1 MPAPALAA
9 TSPVEGLRRRRLG
22 FLEVLAQSVAV
33 LAPTAALVTVP
44 ALVASAGGSLAVP
57 AFAAAGLL
65 VVLVAWCVRHAAR
78 RMAAVGGVYS
88 YCARGLGP
96 VPGVVC
102 GWALVVAYAALAV
115 SSCTGAALYAA
126 ALLGWGQHPAAVGAG
141 AVVVAAAVGVVAAR
155 GVRLS
160 ARLVLALEA
169 VSLTLV
175 LVLLGVLVLRGG
187 TPAADAEVTG
197 AALVDAVPS
206 PGGAALAL
214 LLAVTAF
221 VGFESSSVLGV
232 ESRRPLLYVPR
243 AVLWTPAVG
252 GVVLLV
258 GAAAQVA
265 LLREAP
271 LDVLLSAAPLD
282 GLVRAD
288 AGGPLP
294 ALLDAAA
301 AAAFAACT
309 AGSVTALVRVL
320 FSMGREGVLP
330 RALGEARARTGT
342 PVRALLAALPPVA
355 LVPAVA
361 LLAGAAPRTV
371 LSGAVTVAAFGSLLA
386 YALVSASAPVLLHR
400 IGELTPAALAGGV
413 LASGACAALLVGAAV
428 AGPWAGGQS
437 LALVF
442 AALMVPGL
450 LRVAWLRWRHPERLA
465 RAGVYDEPTLRSV
478 LRARP

>member
-1 MPAPALAA
+1 M
-9 TSPVEGLRRRRLG
+9 EGLRRRRLG

-44 ALVASAGGSLAVP
+44 ALVVAAGGSLAVP
-57 AFAAAGLL
+57 AFAGAALL

-115 SSCTGAALYAA
+115 SSCTGAALYAV
-126 ALLGWGQHPAAVGAG
+126 ALLAPGHHPAAVALGAVLVAAGAG
-141 AVVVAAAVGVVAAR
+141 LVTAR
-155 GVRLS
+155 GVQLS

-175 LVLLGVLVLRGG
+175 LVLLGALVLRGG
-187 TPAADAEVTG
+187 TPAEGARPTG
-197 AALVDAVPS
+197 AVLVDAVPS
-206 PGGAALAL
+206 PGGAALAV

-252 GVVLLV
+252 GVVLLL
-258 GAAAQVA
+258 GASAQVV

-271 LDVLLSAAPLD
+271 LEVLLSGAPLD
-282 GLVRAD
+282 GLVRAE

-301 AAAFAACT
+301 AAAFVAC
-309 AGSVTALVRVL
+309 AGGSVTALVRVL

-330 RALGEARARTGT
+330 RTLGEVRESTGT
-342 PVRALLAALPPVA
+342 PVRALLVTLPLVA

-361 LLAGAAPRTV
+361 LLAGAAPRAV

-400 IGELTPAALAGGV
+400 IGELTPAALLGGV
-413 LASGACAALLVGAAV
+413 VASASCTALLVVAAV

-450 LRVAWLRWRHPERLA
+450 LRVVWLRRRHPERLA
-465 RAGVYDEPTLRSV
+465 RAGVYDEPTRRSV
-478 LRARP
+478 LRAEP

>member
-1 MPAPALAA
+1 VPAPALSA

-44 ALVASAGGSLAVP
+44 ALVVSAGGSLAVP
-57 AFAAAGLL
+57 ALAAAALL

-102 GWALVVAYAALAV
+102 GWALVVAYGALAV
-115 SSCTGAALYAA
+115 SSCTGAALYAV
-126 ALLGWGQHPAAVGAG
+126 ALLGRGHHPAAVALGV
-141 AVVVAAAVGVVAAR
+141 VVVAAGVGLVTAR
-155 GVRLS
+155 GVQLS

-175 LVLLGVLVLRGG
+175 LVLLGALALRGG
-187 TPAADAEVTG
+187 TPAGAGPTG
-197 AALVDAVPS
+197 AVLVDAVPS

-243 AVLWTPAVG
+243 AVLWTPVVG

-258 GAAAQVA
+258 GAAAQVV
-265 LLREAP
+265 LLRDAP
-271 LDVLLSAAPLD
+271 LDVLLSGAPLD
-282 GLVRAD
+282 GIVRAE

-301 AAAFAACT
+301 AAAFVACT
-309 AGSVTALVRVL
+309 GGSVTALVRVV

-330 RALGEARARTGT
+330 RSLGVVRERTGT
-342 PVRALLAALPPVA
+342 PVRALLVTLPVIA
-355 LVPAVA
+355 LVPAAA
-361 LLAGAAPRTV
+361 LLAGAAPRAV

-400 IGELTPAALAGGV
+400 IGELTPPALVGGAV
-413 LASGACAALLVGAAV
+413 ASAACAALLVVAAV

-450 LRVAWLRWRHPERLA
+450 LRVAWLRRHHPERLA
-465 RAGVYDEPTLRSV
+465 RAGVYDEPTRRSV
-478 LRARP
+478 LRAGP

>member
-1 MPAPALAA
+1 MPAPALAT

-44 ALVASAGGSLAVP
+44 ALVATAGGSLTVP
-57 AFAAAGLL
+57 AFAAAGSLM
-65 VVLVAWCVRHAAR
+65 VLVAWSVRHAAR

-96 VPGVVC
+96 VAGVVC
-102 GWALVVAYAALAV
+102 GWSLVVAYAALAV
-115 SSCTGAALYAA
+115 SSCVGAALYAS
-126 ALLGWGQHPAAVGAG
+126 ALVGWAQHPS
-141 AVVVAAAVGVVAAR
+141 VVAVGVVVVACGVGLVGAR
-155 GVRLS
+155 GVQLS

-175 LVLLGVLVLRGG
+175 LVLLGVLVVRGG
-187 TPAADAEVTG
+187 PQAGATEPAG
-197 AALVDAVPS
+197 AVVVDALPT

-214 LLAVTAF
+214 VLAVTAF
-221 VGFESSSVLGV
+221 MGFESSSVLGV
-232 ESRRPLLYVPR
+232 ESRRPLLFVPR

-258 GAAAQVA
+258 GAAAQMA

-271 LDVLLSAAPLD
+271 LAVLLSGAPLD
-282 GLVRAD
+282 GLVRAE

-294 ALLDAAA
+294 PLLDAAA
-301 AAAFAACT
+301 AAAFVACT
-309 AGSVTALVRVL
+309 SGAVTALVRVL

-330 RALGEARARTGT
+330 AALGDVHPVTGA
-342 PVRALLAALPPVA
+342 PVRALLTALPLVA
-355 LVPAVA
+355 LVPVVA
-361 LLAGAAPRTV
+361 LLAGAAPRAV

-386 YALVSASAPVLLHR
+386 YALVSAAAPALLRR
-400 IGELTPAALAGGV
+400 IGELTPAPLVVGV
-413 LASGACAALLVGAAV
+413 IASTSCAALLLVAAV
-428 AGPWAGGQS
+428 AGPWTGGQS

-442 AALMVPGL
+442 AALVLPGVA
-450 LRVAWLRWRHPERLA
+450 RVLWLRRRHPERLA
-465 RAGVYDEPTLRSV
+465 RAGVYDEPTRRSV
-478 LRARP
+478 L

>member
-1 MPAPALAA
+1 M
-9 TSPVEGLRRRRLG
+9 EGLRRRRLG

-44 ALVASAGGSLAVP
+44 ALVAAAGGALTVP
-57 AFAAAGLL
+57 AFAAAGAL

-96 VPGVVC
+96 VAGVVC

-115 SSCTGAALYAA
+115 SSCVGAALYAA
-126 ALLGWGQHPAAVGAG
+126 ALLGWAQHPAAVAVGV
-141 AVVVAAAVGVVAAR
+141 VVVAAGVGLVAAR
-155 GVRLS
+155 GVQLS

-175 LVLLGVLVLRGG
+175 LVLLGVLVLRGA
-187 TPAADAEVTG
+187 PAAAEPTG
-197 AALVDAVPS
+197 AVLVDALPTA
-206 PGGAALAL
+206 GGAAMAL

-221 VGFESSSVLGV
+221 MGFESSSVLGV
-232 ESRRPLLYVPR
+232 ESRRPLVFVPR

-258 GAAAQVA
+258 GAAAQVV

-271 LDVLLSAAPLD
+271 LAVLLSGAPLD
-282 GLVRAD
+282 GLVRAE

-294 ALLDAAA
+294 LLLDAAA
-301 AAAFAACT
+301 AAAFVACT
-309 AGSVTALVRVL
+309 SGAVTALVRVL

-330 RALGEARARTGT
+330 SALGRVRQRTGT
-342 PVRALLAALPPVA
+342 PVRALAVALPVVA
-355 LVPAVA
+355 LVPVVA
-361 LLAGAAPRTV
+361 LLAGASPRTV

-386 YALVSASAPVLLHR
+386 YALVSAAAPALLHR
-400 IGELTPAALAGGV
+400 IGELTRPALVGGAV
-413 LASGACAALLVGAAV
+413 ASTACAVLLVVAAV
-428 AGPWAGGQS
+428 TGPWAGGQS
-437 LALVF
+437 LALAF

-450 LRVAWLRWRHPERLA
+450 ARVAWLRRHHPERLA
-465 RAGVYDEPTLRSV
+465 RAGVYDEPTRRSV
-478 LRARP
+478 LQAET

>member
-44 ALVASAGGSLAVP
+44 ALVAAAGGVLTVP
-57 AFAAAGLL
+57 AFAAAGAL
-65 VVLVAWCVRHAAR
+65 VVLVAWSVRHAAR

-96 VPGVVC
+96 VTGVVC

-126 ALLGWGQHPAAVGAG
+126 ALLGWADEPAAVALGVVVVGAG
-141 AVVVAAAVGVVAAR
+141 VGLVAAR
-155 GVRLS
+155 GVQLS

-175 LVLLGVLVLRGG
+175 LVLLGVLLLGG
-187 TPAADAEVTG
+187 GPRAG
-197 AALVDAVPS
+197 AAEPAGAVLVDAVPTA
-206 PGGAALAL
+206 GGAALAL

-221 VGFESSSVLGV
+221 MGFESSSVLGV
-232 ESRRPLLYVPR
+232 ESRRPLLFVPR
-243 AVLWTPAVG
+243 AVLWTPALG
-252 GVVLLV
+252 GVVLLL
-258 GAAAQVA
+258 GAAAQVV

-271 LDVLLSAAPLD
+271 LAVLLSGAPLD
-282 GLVRAD
+282 GLVRAE
-288 AGGPLP
+288 AGGLLP
-294 ALLDAAA
+294 SLLDAAA
-301 AAAFAACT
+301 AAAFVACT
-309 AGSVTALVRVL
+309 SGAVTALVRVL

-330 RALGEARARTGT
+330 SALGEARDRTGT
-342 PVRALLAALPPVA
+342 PVRALLAALPPVV
-355 LVPAVA
+355 LVPVVV
-361 LLAGAAPRTV
+361 LLTGAPPRAV

-386 YALVSASAPVLLHR
+386 YALVSAAAPALLHR
-400 IGELTPAALAGGV
+400 IGELTRPALVGGV
-413 LASGACAALLVGAAV
+413 VASASCAVLLVGAAV

-437 LALVF
+437 MALVF
-442 AALMVPGL
+442 AALLVPGL
-450 LRVAWLRWRHPERLA
+450 VRLVWLRRRHPERLA
-465 RAGVYDEPTLRSV
+465 RAGVYDEPTRRSLLRTGT
-478 LRARP
+478 